1 MSSIIESMLEKYQ
14 CKTQPEYEHA
24 IYETIQEI
32 ALLGLWRSKFFEHA
46 AFYGGTALR
55 ILYGLN
61 RFSEDL
67 DFSLLK
73 PNPAFDLSDY
83 NTAIK
88 IELNSFGFT
97 TEVETKIKSN
107 TNTSIQSAFIKANT
121 RQQFINIHVDHKMI
135 QQIHKD
141 KTIKI
146 KMELDIDPPLHFET
160 ETKPLLEPI
169 AFNVNSYTLPCLFA
183 GKLHALLCR
192 AWKNR
197 VKGRDWY
204 DFAWYLGR
212 KIKPDLT
219 HLQARL
225 IQSGNWS
232 PDKKLEGHDLKELLL
247 KRIQEIDFDQAK
259 EDVLPFIT
267 DPMSLDVWSKGFFTK
282 ITEQFLVIE

>member
-14 CKTQPEYEHA
+14 CKTQADYERA
-24 IYETIQEI
+24 IHETIQEI

-67 DFSLLK
+67 DFSLLQ
-73 PNPAFDLSDY
+73 PNTQFDLSDY

-88 IELNSFGFT
+88 MELNSFGFT

-107 TNTSIQSAFIKANT
+107 ANTSIQSAFIKANT
-121 RQQFINIHVDHKMI
+121 RQQFLNVHINHKII

-146 KMELDIDPPLHFET
+146 KMEVDIDPPLKFHT
-160 ETKPLLEPI
+160 ETKLLLEPI
-169 AFNVNSYTLPCLFA
+169 AFSVNSYTLPCLFA

-204 DFAWYLGR
+204 DFVWYLGR
-212 KIKPDLT
+212 KIKPDLV

-225 IQSGNWS
+225 TQSGNWS
-232 PDKKLEGHDLKELLL
+232 PDRELDSNDLKELLL
-247 KRIQEIDFDQAK
+247 KRIQEIDFDNAK
-259 EDVLPFIT
+259 EDVVPFIT
-267 DPMSLDVWSKGFFTK
+267 DSMSLDLWSNVFFTE
-282 ITEQFLVIE
+282 ITERFLAIE

>member
-1 MSSIIESMLEKYQ
+1 MSSIIASMLEKYQ
-14 CKTQPEYEHA
+14 CKSQTDYERA
-24 IYETIQEI
+24 IHETIQEI

-73 PNPAFDLSDY
+73 SNSSFDLSDY

-88 IELNSFGFT
+88 MELNSFGFT
-97 TEVETKIKSN
+97 TEIETKIKPN
-107 TNTSIQSAFIKANT
+107 INTSIQSAFIKANT
-121 RQQFINIHVDHKMI
+121 RQQFLNIHVDHKII
-135 QQIHKD
+135 QQIQKD

-146 KMELDIDPPLHFET
+146 KMEVDIDTPLEFHT
-160 ETKPLLEPI
+160 ETKLLLEPI
-169 AFNVNSYTLPCLFA
+169 AFSVNSYTLPCLFA

-204 DFAWYLGR
+204 DFVWYVGR
-212 KIKPDLT
+212 KIKPDLQ
-219 HLQARL
+219 HLQERL
-225 IQSGNWS
+225 IQSENWPS
-232 PDKKLEGHDLKELLL
+232 DKKLEHNDLKELLL
-247 KRIQEIDFDQAK
+247 QCIQVIDFEQAK
-259 EDVLPFIT
+259 KDVAPFIT
-267 DPMSLDVWSKGFFTK
+267 DPMSLALWSKDFFTEV
-282 ITEQFLVIE
+282 TEKWLMI